1 MAEPDYCLLLIYR
14 QRKDERLSWPS
25 WLACSVWFTHIS
37 GHPSAAS
44 RAQDRESSPA
54 KDRRSTTACAT
65 QPNVSGEM
73 KRRVSTAK
81 NSTVYYF
88 MYSFNIV
95 LLTIR
100 RHFSILYI
108 TPTFKALQPGL
119 WNVESEILPPAKCRP
134 GRMPPLAPP
143 NDEGLE
149 ASIRKI
155 KDSVARVCGISEYRP
170 VLSGNQ
176 LKTSW
181 T

>member
-14 QRKDERLSWPS
+14 PRKDERLSWPS
-25 WLACSVWFTHIS
+25 WLTCSGWFTHIS
-37 GHPSAAS
+37 GHLSAAV
-44 RAQDRESSPA
+44 E
-54 KDRRSTTACAT
+54 RRTEKARRRKTDVLPLCY
-65 QPNVSGEM
+65 VSGEM

-95 LLTIR
+95 LLAIR

-108 TPTFKALQPGL
+108 TPAFKALQPGICL

-134 GRMPPLAPP
+134 GRIPSLASP

-155 KDSVARVCGISEYRP
+155 KDSVAPVCGISEYRP